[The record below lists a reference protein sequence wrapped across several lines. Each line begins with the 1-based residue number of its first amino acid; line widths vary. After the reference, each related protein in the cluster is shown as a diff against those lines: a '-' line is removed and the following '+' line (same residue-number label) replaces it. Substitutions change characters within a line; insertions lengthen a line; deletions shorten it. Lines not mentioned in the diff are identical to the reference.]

1 LIYWVM
7 SDKMK
12 IIWGIVAAIIL
23 IGGVWYFG
31 GGKTATTEEPI
42 KIGVLL
48 PLSGSAAYY
57 GEMSKK
63 GIEIAKDELTNKYPK
78 LNLEVF
84 YEDSLYTAQGGVI
97 AYNKLLSVNRV
108 DAVIT
113 GASQV
118 SLAVLPL
125 ATKDNILQ
133 MAIFSTAAKYTTP
146 DDLSFRV
153 SARSEI
159 EAKEIAKLIKNKNFH
174 KLGIIY
180 LNNDFGISFKD
191 ALKNAFEKNE
201 ATIQIIGEEGYM
213 LDTADFRT
221 IITKL
226 KQTDA
231 IFMVG
236 TAKQYNLIIKQAR
249 ELGFSGQFLSMY
261 SAENSE
267 LLAGIGN
274 TADGLLYTYHF
285 NKNAT
290 DEARNFNDVFMR
302 KYGDIPN
309 AYAAEGYEGMKL
321 TVSAL
326 KDCHNDKQCIMSYFK
341 TLKDYKSVFGDMSFD
356 QNGDVFYKFFI
367 KTIKNGQ
374 FVPYEE

>member
-1 LIYWVM
+1 LQNI
-7 SDKMK
+7 
-12 IIWGIVAAIIL
+12 
-23 IGGVWYFG
+23 
-31 GGKTATTEEPI
+31 
-42 KIGVLL
+42 
-48 PLSGSAAYY
+48 
-57 GEMSKK
+57 
-63 GIEIAKDELTNKYPK
+63 
-78 LNLEVF
+78 
-84 YEDSLYTAQGGVI
+84 
-97 AYNKLLSVNRV
+97 
-108 DAVIT
+108 
-113 GASQV
+113 
-118 SLAVLPL
+118 VLPL

-236 TAKQYNLIIKQAR
+236 TAKQYNLIIKQER